1 MPLYACWRYEQ
12 QGRLTHLHTAGKTM
26 HLPFPH
32 TPSSLSGASAEEVP
46 SWLSLLSLIIHLFIR
61 QMHEEPLVYARLASG
76 MDRRSTARWR
86 EGQKDR
92 QTNQQIP
99 DNLTDSKG
107 GVLRSTEE
115 LNRPGKF
122 PPNS

>member
-1 MPLYACWRYEQ
+1 MRV
-12 QGRLTHLHTAGKTM
+12 GGMNSR
-26 HLPFPH
+26 
-32 TPSSLSGASAEEVP
+32 GASHICTQLAKQCTYPSLTPLVLSLEPRLNEVP

-122 PPNS
+122 PQNS